1 MQYLVHSVAVV
12 VVVCVQSVLAKRG
25 MSRVLPGMSVGKRQP
40 SPSPRIY
47 ICMCSVPRVPKCG
60 QLVVRN
66 LFWLQSKFFFFLF
79 CLLFIY
85 ELNRTENWVETKCC
99 RLLLLLL
106 LMLSCGGGGSC
117 LLQRKRNISTRD
129 VAVLFVSYSAVVILH
144 SYRCCCSVDICCWK
158 IPV

>member
-1 MQYLVHSVAVV
+1 MQYLVYSVAVVV

-66 LFWLQSKFFFFLF
+66 LFWLQSKFFFLF

-106 LMLSCGGGGSC
+106 LLLSCGGSC
-117 LLQRKRNISTRD
+117 LLQRKRNI
-129 VAVLFVSYSAVVILH
+129 FNK
-144 SYRCCCSVDICCWK
+144 RCCCFVCVLFCCGY
-158 IPV
+158 IAFLSMLLFC

>member
-66 LFWLQSKFFFFLF
+66 LFWLQSKFFFFCFACCSFTNL
-79 CLLFIY
+79 
-85 ELNRTENWVETKCC
+85 TEPKTG
-99 RLLLLLL
+99 L
-106 LMLSCGGGGSC
+106 
-117 LLQRKRNISTRD
+117 KRNVVVCCYCCCCYLVVVVDVYCNERETFSTRD
-129 VAVLFVSYSAVVILH
+129 VAVLFVSYSAYIAFL
-144 SYRCCCSVDICCWK
+144 SMLLFC
-158 IPV
+158 

>member
-1 MQYLVHSVAVV
+1 MQYLVHSVAVIV

-66 LFWLQSKFFFFLF
+66 LFWLQSKFFFLF

-106 LMLSCGGGGSC
+106 LLLSCSGGGSC
-117 LLQRKRNISTRD
+117 LLQRKRNI
-129 VAVLFVSYSAVVILH
+129 FNK
-144 SYRCCCSVDICCWK
+144 RCCCFVCVLFCCGY
-158 IPV
+158 IAFLSMLLFC